1 MKKIFLLVI
10 LCYGLIHAQSYNDSY
25 LDTTR
30 VKKVTFGDGSTWD
43 VNLYRG
49 SADLLKTDDVFQA
62 VGGYNSADGTT
73 GRTVSSGTVSFKN
86 GLLVS
91 GTPGTTSVHWDS
103 ITNKPAKITNFIS
116 SNYSISSNTISN
128 TSEIVINSSGSISN
142 NYNNSSTGIWAF
154 YGGGASAVVSM
165 QTNGDI
171 STAGY
176 YNTTDG
182 YKLNG
187 SALTPADLDPDLT
200 NFPSQGGNSGKY
212 LTTNGSAL
220 SWGTVTVA
228 NDTAN
233 MVTKATTQVI
243 SGTKY
248 HTGDIYVDATKYI
261 YGTSDLNLRAAG
273 SGSIALNYNQGA
285 NLINYGGTTSVKF
298 QSYANGNLYAAGTIN
313 AVSGYQVNGS
323 ALSYTHV
330 GAAASSH
337 SHTYTSMTGQTVT
350 FNGITEASS
359 GNEYTLV
366 FQNGILT
373 SYSLYP

>member
-1 MKKIFLLVI
+1 MKKII
-10 LCYGLIHAQSYNDSY
+10 LFILIGYSLIYSQSYNDVYS
-25 LDTTR
+25 DTAR
-30 VKKVTFGDGSTWD
+30 VKKITFGDGSTWD
-43 VNLYRG
+43 VNLYR
-49 SADLLKTDDVFQA
+49 SAANELKTDDVFQP
-62 VGGYNSADGTT
+62 VGGYKSADGTA
-73 GRTVSSGTVSFKN
+73 GRTVSSGTVAFKN
-86 GLLVS
+86 GLLVT

-103 ITNKPAKITNFIS
+103 ITNKPTKITNFVN

-128 TSEIVINSSGSISN
+128 TSEIVINSAGSVSY
-142 NYNNSSTGIWAF
+142 NYNNSSTGIWAW
-154 YGGGASAVVSM
+154 YGGGASALVSM
-165 QTNGDI
+165 ATNGDV
-171 STAGY
+171 STVGY

-187 SALTPADLDPDLT
+187 SALTITDLDAHLT
-200 NFPSQGGNSGKY
+200 DFPTQSGQSGKY

-220 SWGTVTVA
+220 SWATVTVS

-248 HTGDIYVDATKYI
+248 HTGDIYVDGSKYI
-261 YGTSDLNLRAAG
+261 YGTSDLNLRAVG
-273 SGSIALNYNQGA
+273 SGSVNFNYNQGA

-298 QSYANGNLYAAGTIN
+298 QSYANGNVYAAGTIN

-337 SHTYTSMTGQTVT
+337 SHTYADMTGQTVT
-350 FNGITEASS
+350 FNGILEAAS